1 MGLNLKNW
9 KLFFVPSEKDKKREG
24 PEYPLGDNN
33 AEIVSQSG
41 KNLDEINM
49 ESVISGKV
57 TIDDFRISSKT
68 LKLQAEFSRKAG
80 RKNLALN
87 LERAAEMVG
96 LEQSELL
103 KTYELLR
110 PGRATCKQEL
120 LDLASF
126 WKKMKNANKVAELIE
141 EAAEAYEKKGLF
153 KKRY

>member
-1 MGLNLKNW
+1 MA
-9 KLFFVPSEKDKKREG
+9 KK
-24 PEYPLGDNN
+24 
-33 AEIVSQSG
+33 
-41 KNLDEINM
+41 
-49 ESVISGKV
+49 
-57 TIDDFRISSKT
+57 TIDDSTVARMKKAGRSRRQHKN
-68 LKLQAEFSRKAG
+68 KYGQRKAG

-120 LDLASF
+120 LDLALF
-126 WKKMKNANKVAELIE
+126 WKKKKNANKVAELIK